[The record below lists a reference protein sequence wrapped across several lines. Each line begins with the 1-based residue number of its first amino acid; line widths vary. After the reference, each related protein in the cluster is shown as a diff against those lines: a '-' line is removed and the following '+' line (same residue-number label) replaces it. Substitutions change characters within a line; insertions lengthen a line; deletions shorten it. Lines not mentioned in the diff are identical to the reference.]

1 MLRRADVLGP
11 LADRPFRLLWLA
23 ATTSAVGSAFVPVA
37 LAFAVLGIGGNATSL
52 GLVLLAGTLAGLSSY
67 LVAGVWA
74 DRVSRRTLMLGADV
88 IRLLVEVAV
97 AASLLTRHGQIWQLA
112 LASVL
117 VASATAFEGPA
128 STGLVAE
135 IVAPDRLQK
144 ANSLLSISTS
154 ASAVVGPALAGLLVA
169 TAGAGW
175 AFAADAASFAG
186 SAAFLIVMPS
196 LGRVRSDRQRFFTEL
211 AAGWREVA
219 SRSWAWAT
227 LMGNAISNMSF
238 ATFEVLGPVL
248 ARERLGGASG
258 WGLVSSG
265 MAVGALL
272 AGVVTMSGRFRRPIA
287 SGMAASMLL
296 ALPVLALG
304 ARLPLYV
311 LVGCAVVGIT
321 GGMVLNNN
329 WDTAI
334 QQLIPND
341 MLSRFRSYDYLLA
354 FVAMPIG
361 YAIAGPLAHAF
372 TADGVLLAAAAVI
385 VVANGIPAIL
395 PSVRSVV
402 RHKDGTITGPAPSLS
417 ADAGSATV
425 AQARRS

>member
-1 MLRRADVLGP
+1 MLRRAGVLGP

-154 ASAVVGPALAGLLVA
+154 ASSVVGPALAGLLVA

-175 AFAADAASFAG
+175 AFAVDAASFAG

-196 LGRVRSDRQRFFTEL
+196 LGRVRSDP
-211 AAGWREVA
+211 A
-219 SRSWAWAT
+219 
-227 LMGNAISNMSF
+227 
-238 ATFEVLGPVL
+238 
-248 ARERLGGASG
+248 
-258 WGLVSSG
+258 
-265 MAVGALL
+265 
-272 AGVVTMSGRFRRPIA
+272 
-287 SGMAASMLL
+287 
-296 ALPVLALG
+296 
-304 ARLPLYV
+304 
-311 LVGCAVVGIT
+311 
-321 GGMVLNNN
+321 
-329 WDTAI
+329 
-334 QQLIPND
+334 
-341 MLSRFRSYDYLLA
+341 
-354 FVAMPIG
+354 
-361 YAIAGPLAHAF
+361 
-372 TADGVLLAAAAVI
+372 
-385 VVANGIPAIL
+385 AIL
-395 PSVRSVV
+395 YR
-402 RHKDGTITGPAPSLS
+402 
-417 ADAGSATV
+417 AGGWLA
-425 AQARRS
+425 